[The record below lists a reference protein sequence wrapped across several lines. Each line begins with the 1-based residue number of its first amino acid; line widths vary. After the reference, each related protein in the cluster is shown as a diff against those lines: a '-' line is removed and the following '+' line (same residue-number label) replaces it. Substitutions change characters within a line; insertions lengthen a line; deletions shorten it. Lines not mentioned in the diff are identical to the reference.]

1 MPSQPDISK
10 IAAILVDGDPL
21 NFKAYPDGTLAVIA
35 PSGQKFKFTPE
46 QVQAASHS
54 ITPKPEP
61 KPSPQPEPDPKPDPK
76 PASKPASKRGRP
88 PKTKPES
95 K

>member
-1 MPSQPDISK
+1 MPSQPEISK
-10 IAAILVDGDPL
+10 IAATLVNGNPL
-21 NFKAYPDGTLAVIA
+21 DFKTYPDGTLAVIA
-35 PSGQKFKFTPE
+35 PTGQKFKFTSE
-46 QVQAASHS
+46 EVQSASHS

-61 KPSPQPEPDPKPDPK
+61 KAPPKPKAEPE

-88 PKTKPES
+88 PKAKPAS

>member
-1 MPSQPDISK
+1 MPSQPNISK
-10 IAAILVDGDPL
+10 IAAALVNGEPL
-21 NFKAYPDGTLAVIA
+21 DFKAYPDGTLAVIA
-35 PSGQKFKFTPE
+35 PTGQKFKFTAE
-46 QVQAASHS
+46 QVQTASHS

-61 KPSPQPEPDPKPDPK
+61 TPSPQPKAEPK

>member
-1 MPSQPDISK
+1 MSSIFDYK
-10 IAAILVDGDPL
+10 TIAAALVNGEPL
-21 NFKAYPDGTLAVIA
+21 DFKAYPDGTLAVIS
-35 PSGQKFKFTPE
+35 PTGQKFKFTAE

-61 KPSPQPEPDPKPDPK
+61 KAPPKPKAEPE

-88 PKTKPES
+88 PKAKPKSE
-95 K
+95 